1 MRQSWRGTNREEE
14 QQTGLEIERRERSHV
29 SLSGDAALLLWSH
42 LCGAYRSSSDDF
54 HGLLPALIAAAPP
67 PPLLLPLLL
76 LLWQVANF
84 RHSAL
89 PDGGAT
95 DYRLQLQLARL
106 TSNSESESD
115 VVYAARRAGEAG
127 RGRLEQGAAA
137 AGKPAASLCAVAGA
151 AQAAPR
157 HGVAAGVGKTHR
169 CTTSCRQAGEE
180 ELEMAT
186 EELAQLEKEGHKI
199 SRCCWRCFW

>member
-1 MRQSWRGTNREEE
+1 MSCGHSAAKLERHREEE
-14 QQTGLEIERRERSHV
+14 QQTGLEIERRERRHV
-29 SLSGDAALLLWSH
+29 SLSGDAALLLLLLWSH

-67 PPLLLPLLL
+67 PPLPLLQLLLL

-84 RHSAL
+84 RHGAL

-137 AGKPAASLCAVAGA
+137 GKPAASLCAVAGA

-169 CTTSCRQAGEE
+169 CTTSCRQAVEE
-180 ELEMAT
+180 
-186 EELAQLEKEGHKI
+186 
-199 SRCCWRCFW
+199 

>member
-14 QQTGLEIERRERSHV
+14 QQTGLEIERRERRYV

-67 PPLLLPLLL
+67 PPLPLLLLLLL

-84 RHSAL
+84 RHGAL

-106 TSNSESESD
+106 TSNSESESV
-115 VVYAARRAGEAG
+115 VVYAVRRAGEAG

-137 AGKPAASLCAVAGA
+137 AGEPAASLCAVAGA

-169 CTTSCRQAGEE
+169 CTTSCRQAVEE
-180 ELEMAT
+180 
-186 EELAQLEKEGHKI
+186 
-199 SRCCWRCFW
+199 